1 MSLLI
6 PVIGSKHKLFPNLLN
21 QPYIFQL
28 DRMIEGRPRY
38 IGRSAQIFIYH
49 RGFQGAR
56 VGRIHAYP
64 PSPPVLTSRGWADV
78 SADGAEDALA
88 VLLFYEVFVN
98 SVFGLLRPLSRSP
111 VRSWDRPQR
120 MSSSICTSH
129 EDRPVIIPFALI
141 ATRQHK
147 KVS

>member
-1 MSLLI
+1 M
-6 PVIGSKHKLFPNLLN
+6 HTF
-21 QPYIFQL
+21 
-28 DRMIEGRPRY
+28 
-38 IGRSAQIFIYH
+38 FIY
-49 RGFQGAR
+49 RCGFQGHMQE
-56 VGRIHAYP
+56 GFIHLR
-64 PSPPVLTSRGWADV
+64 LTSGPDLQSHSETDA

-88 VLLFYEVFVN
+88 FLLFDEVFDN
-98 SVFGLLRPLSRSP
+98 SVFWLLRPLSRSP

-129 EDRPVIIPFALI
+129 EDRPVIIPFALM